1 MNKNILLAASFVVA
15 ILIAFFIGHSFNDSA
30 GGAGGTAGSADREI
44 LYWVAPM
51 DPNYRRDEPG
61 KSPMGMDLVP
71 VYADEVDNQAGVVKI
86 DSTIVN
92 NLGVR
97 TTQAE
102 RSVLMRRI
110 ETVGYITYDE
120 DTVQHVHTRV
130 EGWIE
135 KLNAT
140 ATGDPVKAGQLLF
153 ELYSPTLVNA
163 QEEFLT
169 ATRSGNTV
177 LLNASRDRLDA
188 LGVSKSEIA
197 RLERERTVQQRVRVY
212 AESDGVIAHLG
223 VREGIYITPAT
234 EVMSVAKLNRVWVV
248 AEVFERQSA
257 WVQPGQKAV
266 VELDYLP
273 SMRFE
278 GTVDYVYPELD
289 PKTRT
294 LKVRLRFDNPRE
306 LLRPNMFSRVVIEAD
321 GFGRVVNVPKEAII
335 RGGSMDRG
343 VLALG
348 DGGFR
353 SQPVRLGIESGDRVA
368 VRTGLRAGDTI
379 VVSGQFLIDS
389 ESNIESALARMDDA
403 VAEDHSE
410 HQVAPADDAEEM
422 DSEMDHSQHQMEP
435 AEAPAE
441 MDPEMDHSQHEMEE
455 AEAPAEMDPDMDH
468 SQHQMED
475 ES

>member
-1 MNKNILLAASFVVA
+1 MNKNIFIATSFVVA
-15 ILIAFFIGHSFNDSA
+15 ILVAFFIGRSFNDA
-30 GGAGGTAGSADREI
+30 TDGAAGSGGSSDREV

-51 DPNYRRDEPG
+51 DPNYRRDESG

-71 VYADEVDNQAGVVKI
+71 VYADEVDNQPGVVKI
-86 DSTIVN
+86 DSTIIN

-97 TTQAE
+97 TAQAE
-102 RSVLMRRI
+102 RSVLMRHI

-130 EGWIE
+130 DGWIE
-135 KLNAT
+135 KLNT
-140 ATGDPVKAGQLLF
+140 KATGDPVKKGQLLF

-169 ATRSGNTV
+169 AIRSSNTM
-177 LLNASRDRLDA
+177 LLKASRDRLGA
-188 LGVSKSEIA
+188 LGVSKSAIA
-197 RLERERTVQQRVRVY
+197 RLEKDRTVQQRVRVY

-234 EVMSVAKLNRVWVV
+234 EVMSVAKLDRVWVM

-257 WVQPGQKAV
+257 WVKPGQKAV

-273 SMRFE
+273 GITLE

-294 LKVRLRFDNPRE
+294 LKVRLRFENAGE
-306 LLRPNMFSRVVIEAD
+306 QLRPNMFSRVVIEAD
-321 GFGRVVNVPKEAII
+321 GFGRVVNVPKEAVI
-335 RGGSMDRG
+335 RGGSMDR
-343 VLALG
+343 VVVALG
-348 DGGFR
+348 EGRFR
-353 SQPVRLGIESGDRVA
+353 AQPVRLGIESGDRVA
-368 VRTGLRAGDTI
+368 IRSGLKAGETI

-389 ESNIESALARMDDA
+389 ESNIESALSRMNDG

-410 HQVAPADDAEEM
+410 HEAAAETAIDASSM
-422 DSEMDHSQHQMEP
+422 DPEMDHSQHQIDP
-435 AEAPAE
+435 VDAPTE
-441 MDPEMDHSQHEMEE
+441 MDPEMDHSQH
-455 AEAPAEMDPDMDH
+455 
-468 SQHQMED
+468 QIED

>member
-1 MNKNILLAASFVVA
+1 MNNKLFIAAGFLVA
-15 ILIAFFIGHSFNDSA
+15 IAIAFFAGRSFNDSA
-30 GGAGGTAGSADREI
+30 AGAGSASDSSDREI

-71 VYADEVDNQAGVVKI
+71 VYADEVDNQPGVVKI
-86 DSTIVN
+86 DPTIVS

-97 TTQAE
+97 TATAE

-130 EGWIE
+130 DGWIE
-135 KLNAT
+135 KLNT
-140 ATGDPVKAGQLLF
+140 KATGDPVKKGQLLF

-169 ATRSGNTV
+169 ATRSGNQT
-177 LLNASRDRLDA
+177 LLKASRDRLAA
-188 LGVSKSEIA
+188 LGVSRSEIA
-197 RLERERTVQQRVRVY
+197 RLEKERTVKQRVRVY

-234 EVMSVAKLNRVWVV
+234 EVMSVAKLDRVWVI
-248 AEVFERQSA
+248 AEVFERQSS
-257 WVQPGQKAV
+257 WVQPGQRAV

-273 SMRFE
+273 GKTLE

-294 LKVRLRFDNPRE
+294 LKVRLRFDNAGE
-306 LLRPNMFSRVVIEAD
+306 LLRPNMFSRVVIDAE
-321 GFGRVVNVPKEAII
+321 GFGRVVNVPREAII
-335 RGGSMDRG
+335 RGGSMNR
-343 VLALG
+343 VVVALG
-348 DGGFR
+348 DGR
-353 SQPVRLGIESGDRVA
+353 YKAQIESGDRVA
-368 VRTGLRAGDTI
+368 IRSGLKAGETI

-389 ESNIESALARMDDA
+389 ESNIESALSRMNDGTE
-403 VAEDHSE
+403 EDHSA
-410 HQVAPADDAEEM
+410 HSTAPVESEAM
-422 DSEMDHSQHQMEP
+422 DPDMDHSQHTMEP
-435 AEAPAE
+435 AEATDA
-441 MDPEMDHSQHEMEE
+441 MDPDMDHSQHDMD
-455 AEAPAEMDPDMDH
+455 APAEPEAMDPEMDH